1 MLKEEVIED
10 SLWHTK
16 SEKEILNELSASEKG
31 LTRWEAKSRIEKYGL
46 NIIPEE
52 KKTSQIILFLKQ
64 FNSPLIHILIIA
76 MVISFIFSH
85 LVDGYVILIVLIFN
99 AIIGYVQERK
109 AEKAI
114 DALKK
119 IIVSYAKVY
128 RDNELIRIPSKE
140 LVPGDI
146 IFLEEG
152 DKVPA
157 DARLIELK
165 NFRTQE
171 SSFTGESFPE
181 DKQLK
186 ILNKE
191 TGLADRTNMVFMS
204 TLVVAGTAKAIVVSI
219 GALSEIGK
227 IATSIEK
234 IKVQKSYFTKKTAN
248 LAKLLSIF
256 AIIGASLT
264 FIIGF
269 FINKLEFIDI
279 FLFTIA
285 SLVSGIPEGLPA
297 ILSIVLA
304 VGALRM
310 ARKNAVIRHLPSV
323 ETLGVATVIVTD
335 KTGTLTKNSLT
346 VEKILTSEGEFTIS
360 GNGWQSIG
368 RFYQSKQ
375 IIHPLKFQTLEKLF
389 SISALCNKSN
399 ILRKDGEY
407 EIIGDPTEAS
417 LLVLSKKAGIE
428 RQELLEK
435 NKQIIDDL
443 PFNSAL
449 KFRASLVEIEKRKKQ
464 IYVVGAF
471 EKIINESEYLFNE
484 KNKNKK
490 EDLNEDLKKDLLKK
504 AEGFAKEGYRVLAL
518 AYKDIPIT
526 VNSLSG
532 DLVREL
538 ILVGLVAMKDPP
550 RLEVKEAVE
559 KAHSAGIK
567 IIMTT
572 GDHKETAI
580 AVAKEIGLINWK
592 EKTDKIALTQT
603 ELEKLSREEF
613 YEAVKT
619 TVIFSRVTPEMKLKI
634 VEVLQRQ
641 GHVVA
646 MTGDGINDAPALKK
660 ADIGIAMGIIGTDV
674 ARESSEMILTDD
686 NFASIVNAVEEG
698 RIIFRNI
705 RNASTY
711 LVSTN
716 VAEDVTVI
724 SSLIMKLPL
733 PLLPLHLLWMNL
745 ITDGF
750 NGVSLSFEK
759 SHETALFEK
768 PKRKDEKIL
777 NQETIPFLLIVG
789 LTMAV
794 FTISFFVYF
803 NNNYGINKAMTVAF
817 VTMTMCQIFN
827 VFNMRSLHKS
837 LFKIGFLTNKYTI
850 LSVCA
855 SIGLMLFLI
864 YTPIIQGFFRFEVLS
879 LFELIIIFAASS
891 IVLIAGEIYKLI
903 RFGKKDYSR

>member
-10 SLWHTK
+10 SLWHT
-16 SEKEILNELSASEKG
+16 ASEKG

-368 RFYQSKQ
+368 REFFVNV
-375 IIHPLKFQTLEKLF
+375 P
-389 SISALCNKSN
+389 
-399 ILRKDGEY
+399 
-407 EIIGDPTEAS
+407 
-417 LLVLSKKAGIE
+417 VLS
-428 RQELLEK
+428 
-435 NKQIIDDL
+435 
-443 PFNSAL
+443 
-449 KFRASLVEIEKRKKQ
+449 VT
-464 IYVVGAF
+464 
-471 EKIINESEYLFNE
+471 
-484 KNKNKK
+484 
-490 EDLNEDLKKDLLKK
+490 
-504 AEGFAKEGYRVLAL
+504 
-518 AYKDIPIT
+518 IT
-526 VNSLSG
+526 V
-532 DLVREL
+532 
-538 ILVGLVAMKDPP
+538 A
-550 RLEVKEAVE
+550 
-559 KAHSAGIK
+559 
-567 IIMTT
+567 
-572 GDHKETAI
+572 
-580 AVAKEIGLINWK
+580 
-592 EKTDKIALTQT
+592 
-603 ELEKLSREEF
+603 
-613 YEAVKT
+613 
-619 TVIFSRVTPEMKLKI
+619 TP
-634 VEVLQRQ
+634 
-641 GHVVA
+641 
-646 MTGDGINDAPALKK
+646 
-660 ADIGIAMGIIGTDV
+660 
-674 ARESSEMILTDD
+674 
-686 NFASIVNAVEEG
+686 
-698 RIIFRNI
+698 
-705 RNASTY
+705 
-711 LVSTN
+711 
-716 VAEDVTVI
+716 
-724 SSLIMKLPL
+724 
-733 PLLPLHLLWMNL
+733 
-745 ITDGF
+745 
-750 NGVSLSFEK
+750 
-759 SHETALFEK
+759 
-768 PKRKDEKIL
+768 
-777 NQETIPFLLIVG
+777 
-789 LTMAV
+789 
-794 FTISFFVYF
+794 
-803 NNNYGINKAMTVAF
+803 
-817 VTMTMCQIFN
+817 
-827 VFNMRSLHKS
+827 
-837 LFKIGFLTNKYTI
+837 
-850 LSVCA
+850 
-855 SIGLMLFLI
+855 
-864 YTPIIQGFFRFEVLS
+864 
-879 LFELIIIFAASS
+879 
-891 IVLIAGEIYKLI
+891 
-903 RFGKKDYSR
+903 